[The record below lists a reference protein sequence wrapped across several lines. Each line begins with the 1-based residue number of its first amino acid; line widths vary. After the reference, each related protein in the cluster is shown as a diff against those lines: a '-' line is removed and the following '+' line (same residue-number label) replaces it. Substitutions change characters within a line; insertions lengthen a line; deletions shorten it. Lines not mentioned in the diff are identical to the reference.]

1 MKIIL
6 VQPKQNKF
14 SAYHFDGKRE
24 SALSVIDKWGC
35 VMSIVGD
42 NLYKLTL
49 VDGRDV
55 MPNDY
60 VIVDKN
66 EKKIYKQDE
75 FVRRYDIVYDS
86 HRYNDYNTLGNFMSE
101 D

>member
-1 MKIIL
+1 MKVIL

-14 SAYHFDGKRE
+14 SAYHFDGTRE
-24 SALSVIDKWGC
+24 SALTFIEKWGS

-42 NLYKLTL
+42 NSYKLTL
-49 VDGRDV
+49 IDGRDI

-60 VIVDKN
+60 IVVDGG
-66 EKKIYKQDE
+66 EKKIYKQEE
-75 FVRRYDIVYDS
+75 FIRRYDIVYDS
-86 HRYNDYNTLGNFMSE
+86 NRYNEYNIIGNFMSN

>member
-1 MKIIL
+1 MKTML

-14 SAYHFDGKRE
+14 SAYHFDGTHK
-24 SALSVIDKWGC
+24 SALSFIEKWGC

-49 VDGRDV
+49 IDGTDIL
-55 MPNDY
+55 PNY
-60 VIVDKN
+60 YIVIN
-66 EKKIYKQDE
+66 GGEKQIYKQEE

-86 HRYNDYNTLGNFMSE
+86 RPYNNYDGLSNYMSE